1 MKHFIV
7 ACTATAMLFA
17 VASCTGSASPAG
29 PASLAGAARSA
40 DGPATYVA
48 NNKSEVA
55 LIQWRI
61 TTGGDV
67 RGTLT
72 ADNIGGAAPAASV
85 AVSSVPFTG
94 SIHGTSVNLTFA
106 HGLFLHS
113 RAYGKLSGSSLT
125 LAVPHADGA
134 VRATKFTRSSSSSY
148 DRAVAALRMSAQHEN
163 LAAAQAGNHPSANS
177 KAVQHNTQTDLTS
190 LYQASSLAPQAKLT
204 NDVDRF
210 ARDAATAQSRL
221 ATEKQAVS
229 GDNRYCTAASTAMGI
244 AHGVNGAAL
253 SATGDSQALIAEVT
267 AIRMDIRTAGAD
279 QRRMSRAG
287 MPGSTSAPS
296 LIATARSS
304 MAHAIASANSYI
316 DQINATNNQARV
328 VANRMATGKCS
339 SAGQAALTPPVAHIK

>member
-7 ACTATAMLFA
+7 ACTTTAMLFA
-17 VASCTGSASPAG
+17 VASCTGSASPA
-29 PASLAGAARSA
+29 SLASAARSA
-40 DGPATYVA
+40 DGPATYLA
-48 NNKSEVA
+48 NNNSELA

-72 ADNIGGAAPAASV
+72 ADSIGGAAPAASV

-94 SIHGTSVNLTFA
+94 SVHGTSVKLTFV
-106 HGLFLHS
+106 HGLFLHN

-125 LAVPHADGA
+125 LAVPHADGGIH
-134 VRATKFTRSSSSSY
+134 ATKFTRSSSSSY
-148 DRAVAALRMSAQHEN
+148 DRAVAALRRSAQHEN
-163 LAAAQAGNHPSANS
+163 LAAAQAGSHPSANS

-204 NDVDRF
+204 DDVDRF
-210 ARDAATAQSRL
+210 ARDAATARSRL

-229 GDNRYCTAASTAMGI
+229 GDNRYCTAASTAVGI

-253 SATGDSQALIAEVT
+253 SALGDSQALIAEIT
-267 AIRMDIRTAGAD
+267 AIRVDIRTAGAD

-287 MPGSTSAPS
+287 VPAPTSAAA

-304 MAHAIASANSYI
+304 MAHAVASANSYI

-328 VANRMATGKCS
+328 MANRMATGKCS
-339 SAGQAALTPPVAHIK
+339 SAGQVALTLPVVHIK